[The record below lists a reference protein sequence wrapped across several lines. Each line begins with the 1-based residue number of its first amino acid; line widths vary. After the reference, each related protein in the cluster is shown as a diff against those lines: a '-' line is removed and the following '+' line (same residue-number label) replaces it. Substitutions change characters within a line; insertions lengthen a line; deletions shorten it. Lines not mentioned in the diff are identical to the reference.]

1 MPPKFD
7 MIPTSRQTTKKK
19 TTNRHSGD
27 DIKIAKAYLSK
38 ANSSKDRGI
47 EFNLSFVSF
56 KNMLKAKKCYFTG
69 LTLTADTFTIDRI
82 DSNKPYEA
90 GNVAACHTTFNSL
103 KSMIENPVNEL
114 DLAKALKGL
123 QRTAKRIK
131 ANSI

>member
-1 MPPKFD
+1 MNEDLP
-7 MIPTSRQTTKKK
+7 MTTKKPAKK

-27 DIKIAKAYLSK
+27 DVKIATAYLNK
-38 ANSSKDRGI
+38 ARSSKDRGI
-47 EFNLSFVSF
+47 DFNISFVSF
-56 KNMLKAKKCYFTG
+56 KNMCKAKKCYFTG

-82 DSNKPYEA
+82 DSNKPYEV

-114 DLAKALKGL
+114 DLAKALRGL
-123 QRTAKRIK
+123 QRTSKRIK